1 MPPAVWAGAAAASA
15 ATTTMPAAMPQDHD
29 VFTGIPLKC
38 VPVIVLPAA
47 LPQALPLTVRPPRAH
62 TTRTPANCNQH
73 QKGICMLRPWIGRF
87 VAAASMSILATAA
100 CGDERPGN
108 LWDTTSQMSMTGMS
122 MPAQKMQ
129 LCTAKEWTEPPPPP
143 PGQSCTTTDFQKTD
157 NKVTW

>member
-1 MPPAVWAGAAAASA
+1 MAAG
-15 ATTTMPAAMPQDHD
+15 
-29 VFTGIPLKC
+29 
-38 VPVIVLPAA
+38 
-47 LPQALPLTVRPPRAH
+47 
-62 TTRTPANCNQH
+62 
-73 QKGICMLRPWIGRF
+73 
-87 VAAASMSILATAA
+87 SMSILATVA

-157 NKVTW
+157 NKVTWKTQCTGEMNMTGEGEITFNSEDSYSGVIKFVAEGMSVNVALTGTKIGECDNPVG

>member
-1 MPPAVWAGAAAASA
+1 M
-15 ATTTMPAAMPQDHD
+15 
-29 VFTGIPLKC
+29 
-38 VPVIVLPAA
+38 
-47 LPQALPLTVRPPRAH
+47 
-62 TTRTPANCNQH
+62 
-73 QKGICMLRPWIGRF
+73 
-87 VAAASMSILATAA
+87 AAASMSILATAA

-157 NKVTW
+157 NKVTWKTQCTGEMNMTGEGEITFNTEDSYSGVIKFVAEGMSVNVALTGTKIGECDNPVG

>member
-1 MPPAVWAGAAAASA
+1 
-15 ATTTMPAAMPQDHD
+15 
-29 VFTGIPLKC
+29 
-38 VPVIVLPAA
+38 
-47 LPQALPLTVRPPRAH
+47 
-62 TTRTPANCNQH
+62 
-73 QKGICMLRPWIGRF
+73 MLRPWIGRF

-157 NKVTW
+157 NKVTWKTQCTGEMDMTGEGEITFNTEDSYSGVIKFVAEGMSVNVALTGTKIGECDNPVG

>member
-1 MPPAVWAGAAAASA
+1 M
-15 ATTTMPAAMPQDHD
+15 
-29 VFTGIPLKC
+29 
-38 VPVIVLPAA
+38 
-47 LPQALPLTVRPPRAH
+47 
-62 TTRTPANCNQH
+62 
-73 QKGICMLRPWIGRF
+73 
-87 VAAASMSILATAA
+87 AAASMSILATAA

-157 NKVTW
+157 NKVTWKTQCTGEMNMTGEGEITFNTEDSYSGVIKFVAERNVGERRADRHEDRRVR

>member
-1 MPPAVWAGAAAASA
+1 
-15 ATTTMPAAMPQDHD
+15 
-29 VFTGIPLKC
+29 
-38 VPVIVLPAA
+38 
-47 LPQALPLTVRPPRAH
+47 
-62 TTRTPANCNQH
+62 
-73 QKGICMLRPWIGRF
+73 MLRPWIGRF

-157 NKVTW
+157 NKVTWKTQCTGEMDMTGEGEITFNTEDSYSGVIKFVADGMSVNVALTGTKIGECDNPVG